1 MTTGEAH
8 LRPAEERSSLTT
20 DPMALNLFRQL
31 REMDD
36 RDRRFVLQ
44 QLDGSLAS
52 ASSERIVLVRS
63 AMELFV
69 AETGEALSKK
79 RYERW
84 RLARADRATLPS
96 ATFVANTWNGSWS
109 TAMDKLGFQPAAD
122 HAARRMAMNRAPLS
136 DSELLEHLRACADE
150 LGGTP
155 RMSDYH
161 RWRREKLRRPG
172 SAMYAS
178 QQTYR
183 RRFGGW
189 HQAIEAAGLQPRAVV
204 PSARVA
210 EWSVEDALGYLR
222 AADAQSGPGR
232 MRVSQ
237 YDDWRRRRLA
247 SLAVS
252 GSRAAI
258 PYGAA
263 ISRRL
268 GGWLPALAAAGLI
281 SDRAAQSYRVGH
293 GRSFSDTE
301 LDDALARF
309 ARETDCAPT
318 STAYQSWCERSM
330 ASDVGIHV
338 PGRAAVCLRLGPWAA
353 AAARIRA
360 HRLPKQEAS

>member
-1 MTTGEAH
+1 VTTGEAH

-52 ASSERIVLVRS
+52 ASSERIVLARS
-63 AMELFV
+63 AMELFA

-84 RLARADRATLPS
+84 RLGRSDRATLPS

-109 TAMDKLGFQPAAD
+109 TAMDKLGFEPAAD
-122 HAARRMAMNRAPLS
+122 HAARRMAMKGEPLS
-136 DSELLEHLRACADE
+136 DGDLLEHLRECADE

-155 RMSDYH
+155 RVSDYH
-161 RWRREKLRRPG
+161 RWRRDKLRRPG
-172 SAMYAS
+172 SAAYAI

-204 PSARVA
+204 PTARVA

-222 AADAQSGPGR
+222 DADAQSGPRR

-237 YDDWRRRRLA
+237 YDDWRRQRLA
-247 SLAVS
+247 SVAVG
-252 GSRAAI
+252 GSRTAI

-263 ISRRL
+263 ISSRL

-318 STAYQSWCERSM
+318 STAYQSWSKRTM
-330 ASDVGIHV
+330 AGDAGVHV
-338 PGRAAVCLRLGPWAA
+338 PGRAAVCLRLGTWAA
-353 AAARIRA
+353 AAARIRE
-360 HRLPKQEAS
+360 HRLPSQEAS

>member
-20 DPMALNLFRQL
+20 DRVALNLFRQL

-36 RDRRFVLQ
+36 GDRRFVLQ

-63 AMELFV
+63 AMGLFV

-84 RLARADRATLPS
+84 RLGRVDRATLPS

-122 HAARRMAMNRAPLS
+122 HAARRMAMNRAPLT
-136 DSELLEHLRACADE
+136 DGEMIEHLRACAGE
-150 LGGTP
+150 IGATP
-155 RMSDYH
+155 RVSDYH

-172 SAMYAS
+172 SATYATPA
-178 QQTYR
+178 TYR

-189 HQAIEAAGLQPRAVV
+189 HQAIDEAGLLVRVVAPRATVMG
-204 PSARVA
+204 
-210 EWSVEDALGYLR
+210 WSVEDALGHLR
-222 AADAQSGPGR
+222 EADSQSGPGR

-237 YDDWRRRRLA
+237 YDDWRGRRLA
-247 SLAVS
+247 SLAAE
-252 GSRAAI
+252 GARTAI

-263 ISRRL
+263 ISSRF

-281 SDRAAQSYRVGH
+281 SDRAARSFRVGH
-293 GRSFSDTE
+293 GRSFSDAE

-309 ARETDCAPT
+309 ARDTDCAPT
-318 STAYQSWCERSM
+318 STAYQAWCKRTMEDDM
-330 ASDVGIHV
+330 GIHL
-338 PGRAAVCLRLGPWAA
+338 PGRAAVCLRLGTWADA
-353 AAARIRA
+353 ADRIRA
-360 HRLPKQEAS
+360 HRQRMLGP